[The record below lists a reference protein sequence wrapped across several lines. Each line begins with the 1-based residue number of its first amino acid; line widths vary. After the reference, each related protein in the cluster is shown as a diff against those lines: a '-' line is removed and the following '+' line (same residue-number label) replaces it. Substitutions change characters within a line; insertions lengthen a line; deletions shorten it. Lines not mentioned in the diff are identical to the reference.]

1 MVMFPALVPLIAAL
15 TLVLELVAP
24 MPSLASSFTGQVV
37 GVIDGDTIEVLHN
50 GQAERIRLNGIDCP
64 EKHQAFG
71 KKAKQF
77 TSELVYGKEV
87 TVQAHR
93 LDKYGRTIGD
103 VLLEDGTNLNRELV
117 KAGLAW
123 RYLKYS
129 KDESLSV
136 LEGEAREAKR
146 GLWVDAEP
154 IPPWEYRHPTN
165 QLLPAQSLLA
175 APLPSADSPTIIIG
189 NNKSRVYHRPDC
201 PNYTAT
207 AAKNR
212 RMFMNVDEAEAAGY
226 RVAGNCPI
234 PQ

>member
-1 MVMFPALVPLIAAL
+1 MFPTLVPLIAAL
-15 TLVLELVAP
+15 TVVLQLALPVS
-24 MPSLASSFTGQVV
+24 SLALSFTGKVV
-37 GVIDGDTIEVLHN
+37 GVIDGDTVDVMHN
-50 GQAERIRLNGIDCP
+50 GQAERIRLNGVDCP
-64 EKHQAFG
+64 EKRQAFG
-71 KKAKQF
+71 SKAKLF
-77 TSELVYGKEV
+77 TSEMVFGKEV
-87 TVQAHR
+87 TVQGYR
-93 LDKYGRTIGD
+93 LDRYGRTIGD
-103 VLLEDGTNLNRELV
+103 VLLRDGTNLNRELV

-212 RMFMNVDEAEAAGY
+212 RMFMNVEEAEAAGY